1 MDVKISKGKEKR
13 ICQVTRMRIMDLPLV
28 IMIDIL
34 SRLPIKSIFRCKC
47 VCKVWYNILYPDP
60 LFVSMYEKRSLK
72 FPCILLLEGIGEHS
86 LLELKEGYH
95 YYYGRSIR
103 PIPLIPKFHYPP
115 GRVSL
120 VGSCNG
126 LICLLNDS
134 MYIEKHS
141 IYISNPLLG
150 EYFEVKLPKRE
161 ISVNQ
166 VTYGFCFSEVSREYK
181 VLRLVVR
188 EHIHV
193 SELKI
198 YTLGVGEKWR
208 NVGEIPCPTRY
219 KFGQVIVNGA
229 LHWMYHEEN
238 DKIYSFGIETEKIKS
253 LPAPPGLGTP
263 PWILKLAEYGV
274 AESWTKDTIMV
285 NSLPRDFNGF
295 NINPI
300 LIWKDGEILIQ
311 NFRCLA
317 SYRPESKRF
326 IRVKVYGDVSA
337 ATRYIPSFYS
347 LKTIMG
353 ENFQVTN
360 VYPKPKIL

>member
-34 SRLPIKSIFRCKC
+34 SRLPIKS
-47 VCKVWYNILYPDP
+47 
-60 LFVSMYEKRSLK
+60 LK
-72 FPCILLLEGIGEHS
+72 FPCILLSEGIGEHS

-95 YYYGRSIR
+95 YYYGRSTR

-126 LICLLNDS
+126 FICLLNDS

-141 IYISNPLLG
+141 VYISNPLLG
-150 EYFEVKLPKRE
+150 EYFEVKLPERE

-198 YTLGVGEKWR
+198 YTLGVGQKWR

-229 LHWMYHEEN
+229 LHWMYHEES
-238 DKIYSFGIETEKIKS
+238 DRIYSFDIETEKIKS

-263 PWILKLAEYGV
+263 PWILKLAEVGNCLCLTDDKSRWSTNIDIWWMKEYGV

-285 NSLPRDFNGF
+285 NSLPRAFNRF

-353 ENFQVTN
+353 DNFQVTN
-360 VYPKPKIL
+360 VYPKTKIL